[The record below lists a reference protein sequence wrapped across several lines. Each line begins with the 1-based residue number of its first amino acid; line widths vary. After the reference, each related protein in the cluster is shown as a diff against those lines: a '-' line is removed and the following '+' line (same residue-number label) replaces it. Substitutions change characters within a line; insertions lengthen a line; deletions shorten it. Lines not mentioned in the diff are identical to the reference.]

1 MKEELKK
8 TIKKSLWALHF
19 DGKKIKQKEVQ
30 VVVLK
35 NNHQEIKLAALFLK
49 DGKAKTIVSALINLL
64 NEFDIWEVIKVI
76 ICGATNTITGA
87 KVGVVYLK
95 KEFITRRLEV
105 PQYIGCQHH
114 VLDLLLKHVWMKFL
128 EAKHCHQTSIIFLL
142 MNW

>member
-1 MKEELKK
+1 MINLFIRVI
-8 TIKKSLWALHF
+8 TYSNFLFFFNSLS
-19 DGKKIKQKEVQ
+19 I
-30 VVVLK
+30 
-35 NNHQEIKLAALFLK
+35 FLK
-49 DGKAKTIVSALINLL
+49 DGKAKTIVSALNNLL

-76 ICGATNTITGA
+76 ICGTTNTITGA

-142 MNW
+142 MN